1 MLNAKPLS
9 LSRIALDIFIVAL
22 VAGDEFLIRADEPA
36 FVVLGECLC
45 DETDRCLCEPIGNR
59 LLSDFRGLLLD
70 AFQSQGS
77 RVLDRLPLALLIRGQ
92 V

>member
-45 DETDRCLCEPIGNR
+45 DEANRCLCKPIGSR
-59 LLSDFRGLLLD
+59 ILSGLCGPGLD
-70 AFQSQGS
+70 AFQS
-77 RVLDRLPLALLIRGQ
+77 
-92 V
+92 